1 MTDFL
6 INPNIEQQLSRTV
19 GDILAE
25 EAAQTQAAE
34 TPTQAGLPEYLTP
47 ESLVAY
53 CDSRLTSLDAQMQT
67 IFNQQQT
74 NAATE
79 TALSNVASALNDLP
93 QPSGTDTTVKV
104 SLHQMGALEVTY
116 QQAIAAAGGAKTSLG
131 QSLQKDLDAITKAYA
146 PGSSEFY
153 VAGHNPSEPISV
165 SVINN
170 ASQNV
175 KTYASNLNSD
185 SQVSMIDLQSMM
197 SQQQTAVELSTNLIQ
212 ALGQISNDISSNMK
226 DG

>member
-1 MTDFL
+1 MNDLL

-34 TPTQAGLPEYLTP
+34 TPTNAGLPEYLTP

-74 NAATE
+74 NASTE
-79 TALSNVASALNDLP
+79 TALSNLASALNDLP
-93 QPSGTDTTVKV
+93 QPSGTNTTVKV
-104 SLHQMGALEVTY
+104 PLDQMGALEVTY
-116 QQAIAAAGGAKTSLG
+116 QQAIAAAGPNTSLG
-131 QSLQKDLDAITKAYA
+131 QSLQKDLDAVTNAYG

-153 VAGHNPSEPISV
+153 VRGHNPSEPISV
-165 SVINN
+165 SVLNN

-197 SQQQTAVELSTNLIQ
+197 SQQQTAVELSTNLLQ
-212 ALGQISNDISSNMK
+212 TYSQTTSDIASNMK
-226 DG
+226 DS